1 MVCTHA
7 AADRASPHRLPVRW
21 ASQAR
26 AEGFGLGGNIRRNH
40 CPRGLRRWSW
50 SWSWGGGGDGGWRQ
64 YGCRR
69 WQEEEITREL
79 RGARVNCVSAVWVR
93 GRCTVAWSMLRT
105 HMYTCTRVMPG
116 MRRQPM
122 SRTSSRSRST
132 LVPGCSPPR
141 NTTPPGRLRTPLA
154 RAGVCRTSLTLRCHQ
169 RPACEARVGLAHP
182 AHQGRRQKLGA
193 ILGAKLQVSVRRRVR
208 VPCALCVWS
217 PRAAES
223 MRCVWYI
230 LVFTLLLLTP
240 AVTWC

>member
-26 AEGFGLGGNIRRNH
+26 AKWRFGLGGNIRRNH
-40 CPRGLRRWSW
+40 CPRGLWRWRW
-50 SWSWGGGGDGGWRQ
+50 SWSWGGGWSWRQ

-154 RAGVCRTSLTLRCHQ
+154 RAERHSPCVAISDPLVKLVLDSHTLHTKVVDKSLAPSWEQSFKFPCDDAYVCRVLCV
-169 RPACEARVGLAHP
+169 CGHP
-182 AHQGRRQKLGA
+182 ALLRA
-193 ILGAKLQVSVRRRVR
+193 
-208 VPCALCVWS
+208 CAAFGTYWYS
-217 PRAAES
+217 
-223 MRCVWYI
+223 RC
-230 LVFTLLLLTP
+230 
-240 AVTWC
+240 CC

>member
-26 AEGFGLGGNIRRNH
+26 AKWRFGLGGNIRRNH

-79 RGARVNCVSAVWVR
+79 RGARVHCVSAVWVR

-105 HMYTCTRVMPG
+105 HVYTVYTCYARDASAAHVPNELKVTVHSGAGLLATAKHHSTRSV
-116 MRRQPM
+116 
-122 SRTSSRSRST
+122 TYT
-132 LVPGCSPPR
+132 
-141 NTTPPGRLRTPLA
+141 A
-154 RAGVCRTSLTLRCHQ
+154 RACGSVQNIT
-169 RPACEARVGLAHP
+169 HP
-182 AHQGRRQKLGA
+182 ALPSATRL
-193 ILGAKLQVSVRRRVR
+193 
-208 VPCALCVWS
+208 
-217 PRAAES
+217 
-223 MRCVWYI
+223 
-230 LVFTLLLLTP
+230 
-240 AVTWC
+240 